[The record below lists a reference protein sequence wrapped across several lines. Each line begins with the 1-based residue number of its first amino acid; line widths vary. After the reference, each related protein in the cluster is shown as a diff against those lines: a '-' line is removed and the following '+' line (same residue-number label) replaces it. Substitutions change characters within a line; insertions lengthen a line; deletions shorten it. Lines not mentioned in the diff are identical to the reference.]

1 MTSWRFARVLVG
13 MWWVFFSVGILIP
26 LLPQY
31 LRDDLGTGAGAV
43 GVTVL
48 IYAVSGILAR
58 PVAGVYLRRR
68 DPWPLMA
75 SSVLAG
81 VAALT
86 LTPLIDHLAWMLA
99 LRSIEGFVLGCFYTA
114 AATTVVQGVP
124 RSSRGSALSYFS
136 VPLFLG
142 TAAGPLAGDWL
153 LTTVGSGRTWVLSGL
168 LLSLALPACLG
179 SRSDRAPVG
188 EERLTKQL
196 FTEELGAFAGATAG
210 PPQVLPPVTARVLL
224 QTLVHPSAVWPAVVL
239 ALIISGWAA
248 FQAFVPLY
256 GPELGMAGTGPLFLV
271 YSVVVLAI
279 RIGGARFFDRLPLV
293 ELVVLGAAAN
303 VAGLLVAWR
312 WAEPVALFVASGLMA
327 VAIGLSYT
335 TLMRIALEGV
345 PLYEEGAVVGA
356 YSISYDIGAGVGA
369 AALGALVGSTGSY
382 STAFLGGAVAGFLG
396 LLILLFFFWSRRHSY
411 TSGRV
416 AV

>member
-13 MWWVFFSVGILIP
+13 MWWVFLSVGLLIP
-26 LLPQY
+26 LLPRY
-31 LRDDLGTGAGAV
+31 LKDVLGVGAGAV

-58 PVAGVYLRRR
+58 PVAGVYLRRG
-68 DPWPLMA
+68 DPWPLMGW
-75 SSVLAG
+75 SVVVG
-81 VAALT
+81 VAALV
-86 LTPLIDHLAWMLA
+86 LTPLVDHLAWMLV
-99 LRSIEGFVLGCFYTA
+99 LRSIDGFVLGCFYTA

-124 RSSRGSALSYFS
+124 ASSRGSALSYFS

-142 TAAGPLAGDWL
+142 TAVGPLLGDQLIGRLGPDGTWI
-153 LTTVGSGRTWVLSGL
+153 VSGA

-179 SRSDRAPVG
+179 VRSSVAASGAPS
-188 EERLTKQL
+188 
-196 FTEELGAFAGATAG
+196 G
-210 PPQVLPPVTARVLL
+210 PPPVTVRVLV
-224 QTLVHPSAVWPAVVL
+224 QTLVHPSAVWPAAVL

-256 GPELGMAGTGPLFLV
+256 GPELGMSGTGPLFLV
-271 YSVVVLAI
+271 YSLVVLAI
-279 RIGGARFFDRLPLV
+279 RIGGARLFDRLPLV

-303 VAGLLVAWR
+303 VIGLLVAWW
-312 WAEPVALFVASGLMA
+312 WARPAALFVASGLMA

-335 TLMRIALEGV
+335 TLMRMALEGV
-345 PLYEEGAVVGA
+345 PPYEEGAVVGA

-369 AALGALVGSTGSY
+369 AALGALVSSTGRY
-382 STAFLGGAVAGFLG
+382 PTAFLGGAIAGMVALVV
-396 LLILLFFFWSRRHSY
+396 LLLLFWAKRDSY
-411 TSGRV
+411 TAGRV